1 MLYRSFQF
9 YLDFANGDIELASKI
24 EMLVM
29 KSVKDF
35 ADDLA
40 KRIESG
46 AKNEGEIM
54 VSLGLNRAAL
64 ISAQHRVERM
74 GDNAVNI

>member
-1 MLYRSFQF
+1 MLYRSFRF
-9 YLDFANGDIELASKI
+9 YRDFASGDIELAGKI

-40 KRIESG
+40 KRLESE

-54 VSLGLNRAAL
+54 FSLGLNRAAL
-64 ISAQHRVERM
+64 ISAQHRVERT
-74 GDNAVNI
+74 GDNAANF